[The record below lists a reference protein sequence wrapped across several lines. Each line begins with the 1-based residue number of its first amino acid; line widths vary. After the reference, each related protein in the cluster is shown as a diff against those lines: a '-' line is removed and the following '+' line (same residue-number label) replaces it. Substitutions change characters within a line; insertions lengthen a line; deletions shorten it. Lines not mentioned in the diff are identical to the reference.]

1 MLKKIAASVPAF
13 LTPHSPLSL
22 HDNIHTLTHEVAVQG
37 GETEL
42 GTAALQRWD
51 DLADV
56 VSDETES
63 GISCVFFHDCTGTQ
77 KRSKTPRGR

>member
-1 MLKKIAASVPAF
+1 
-13 LTPHSPLSL
+13 
-22 HDNIHTLTHEVAVQG
+22 
-37 GETEL
+37 
-42 GTAALQRWD
+42 LQRWD